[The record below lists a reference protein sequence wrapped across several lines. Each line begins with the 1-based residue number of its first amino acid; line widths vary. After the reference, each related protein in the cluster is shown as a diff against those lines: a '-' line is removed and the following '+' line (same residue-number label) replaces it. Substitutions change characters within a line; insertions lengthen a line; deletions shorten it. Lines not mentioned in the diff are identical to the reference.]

1 MLEGK
6 QSWDNDVI
14 GWDTENRRSSQFCQ
28 MPLKLGKKFIVYT
41 DIKTMEYS
49 SEGKDEHQIQ
59 NKVVN
64 VRWGIKKLSTAIL
77 PTISNTIR

>member
-1 MLEGK
+1 
-6 QSWDNDVI
+6 
-14 GWDTENRRSSQFCQ
+14 

-77 PTISNTIR
+77 SRN